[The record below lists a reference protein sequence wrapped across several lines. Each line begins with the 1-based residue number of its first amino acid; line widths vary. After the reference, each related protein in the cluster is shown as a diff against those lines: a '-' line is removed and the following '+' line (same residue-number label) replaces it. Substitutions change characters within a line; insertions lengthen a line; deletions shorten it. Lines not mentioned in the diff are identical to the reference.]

1 MAFDP
6 AGPRGSPG
14 LPDSRRPYD
23 PRAPGLLTF
32 CSERA
37 KFASGADTPVRYL
50 QRCLDK
56 VIVTE
61 AALKAFVTQSHPIA
75 YQAAKAATARYAAG
89 KPLSPIDG
97 LPIAIKDIF
106 ETRDV
111 PTSWGVEAFLS
122 RPPVRDAA
130 IVNALRGGGTAMVGK
145 TRLPELGLGA
155 PPITVNPWDY
165 ARSPGGSS
173 SGSAAAVGGGMVP
186 VAIGTQGRGS
196 LTRPASYCGVYAFKP
211 SHGAIHRGG
220 DGGGQETN
228 THVGTLAG
236 SLEDAWV
243 VARYLSEVAGPHPG
257 SFGLQGPMDL
267 PPAVKPRRLVRLEGP
282 GWKLTDD
289 GAKAA
294 YESFL
299 ATLSRLGV
307 DIVEAEESPATKA
320 LALGLEPANQAL
332 SVIADYESRWPL
344 VMYIQRAAED
354 DAKIFSPTA
363 MRRGPLRADVPRE
376 DYHHALRYRAT
387 YQAMLAACH
396 EDGLLF
402 VSPSATGAASTDLS
416 STGSSVYQWASSLAG
431 NPVVSLPFMMA
442 DGLPFGL
449 QVQGFNGR
457 DAALLGYCRW
467 LDEAFRSGKI

>member
-1 MAFDP
+1 M
-6 AGPRGSPG
+6 
-14 LPDSRRPYD
+14 
-23 PRAPGLLTF
+23 LTF
-32 CSERA
+32 CSEQA
-37 KFASGADTPVRYL
+37 KFAAGADTPARYL
-50 QRCLDK
+50 ERCLDK
-56 VIVTE
+56 IVVIE
-61 AALKAFVTQSHPIA
+61 PALKAFVSQSHAIA
-75 YQAAKAATARYAAG
+75 YGAAKAATARYASG
-89 KPLSPIDG
+89 KPLSVVDG
-97 LPIAIKDIF
+97 LPLAIKDIF

-111 PTSWGVEAFLS
+111 PTGWGVEAFLA

-130 IVNALRGGGTAMVGK
+130 IVSALRRGGAAMVGK

-155 PPITVNPWDY
+155 PPVTVNPWDY

-173 SGSAAAVGGGMVP
+173 SGSAAAVGAGMVP

-243 VARYLSEVAGPHPG
+243 VARYLSDVAGPHPG
-257 SFGLQGPMDL
+257 GFGLEGPASL
-267 PPAVKPRRLVRLEGP
+267 PTALRPRRLVRLEGP
-282 GWKLTDD
+282 GWRQTDEA
-289 GAKAA
+289 AKTA
-294 YESFL
+294 YENFL
-299 ATLSRLGV
+299 ATLARAGV
-307 DIVEAEESPATKA
+307 EIVEAEESAITKA
-320 LALGLEPANQAL
+320 LSSGLDDASDAL

-344 VMYIQRAAED
+344 VMYIQRAEEEGTA
-354 DAKIFSPTA
+354 IFSPTA

-376 DYHHALRYRAT
+376 RYHDALRFREV
-387 YQAMLAACH
+387 YQGMLAACH
-396 EDGLLF
+396 QDGVLF
-402 VSPSATGAASTDLS
+402 VSPSATGAASADLT

-449 QVQGFNGR
+449 QVQGFSGR
-457 DAALLGYCRW
+457 DAALVGHCRW